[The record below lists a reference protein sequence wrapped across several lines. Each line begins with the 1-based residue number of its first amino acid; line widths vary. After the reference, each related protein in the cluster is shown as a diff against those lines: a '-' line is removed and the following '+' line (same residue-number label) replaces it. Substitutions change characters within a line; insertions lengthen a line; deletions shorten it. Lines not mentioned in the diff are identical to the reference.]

1 MIVGRGAPQSPE
13 MIIFLIGIVIAIP
26 FMILWGKYILRPIYI
41 FLNKKIDKPI
51 FNEKYENALAFEPR
65 GKVAIIHSFM
75 SFLPMLIVTYIIPE
89 LIFPGKYTLW
99 LPGIFGIMCLY
110 AIIHLREDIFIKA
123 KITKNFDNTSTI
135 EHFQHE
141 GYSLTYFI
149 FLGLINLVPLCVW
162 GIDFYILYGQSKY
175 LITIIICLIVE
186 FLIVF
191 PEITDKFMPFDLKTR
206 NGWWLFLMITTLISF
221 GVAFRIA
228 GITY

>member
-1 MIVGRGAPQSPE
+1 MIHYLLYKLGV
-13 MIIFLIGIVIAIP
+13 LT
-26 FMILWGKYILRPIYI
+26 
-41 FLNKKIDKPI
+41 
-51 FNEKYENALAFEPR
+51 NALAFEPR

-175 LITIIICLIVE
+175 LITSNVLRI
-186 FLIVF
+186 FLI
-191 PEITDKFMPFDLKTR
+191 IT
-206 NGWWLFLMITTLISF
+206 IIISF
-221 GVAFRIA
+221 GVAFKIIGMSFNYLGVIIPVA
-228 GITY
+228 IYLL